1 VAGVAKCIAPGTA
14 TIGANSGGIT
24 GSAVLTVQ

>member
-1 VAGVAKCIAPGTA
+1 LANCIATGTA
-14 TIGANSGGIT
+14 TIGANSGGTT